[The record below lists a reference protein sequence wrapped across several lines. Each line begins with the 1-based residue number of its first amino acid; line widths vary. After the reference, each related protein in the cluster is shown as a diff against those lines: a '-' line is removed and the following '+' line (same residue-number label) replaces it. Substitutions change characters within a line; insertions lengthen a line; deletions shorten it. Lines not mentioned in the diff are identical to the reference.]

1 MYHFSHDVDGRS
13 SAEGPKADTCSLAR
27 QYQGSPVSTGTFST
41 SYNRVMNSITAS
53 KAAQQQET
61 LTRMRSA
68 SSVSQV
74 SHVSRASL
82 HSVSAGRT
90 QSTEVYHEET
100 TAFAFS
106 VQQRCDGLPANMSH
120 LLARHEDM
128 RRELQETLQ
137 SAPRGDEADSIVTLV
152 ARSPHISMIV
162 DKAVT
167 LKPGAE
173 LFTMVIGPK
182 EKVRCC
188 SDAATIFT
196 LTESARF
203 HRAGSRSAP

>member
-1 MYHFSHDVDGRS
+1 M
-13 SAEGPKADTCSLAR
+13 
-27 QYQGSPVSTGTFST
+27 STGTFST
-41 SYNRVMNSITAS
+41 SYNRAMNSITAS

-74 SHVSRASL
+74 SHVSRASF
-82 HSVSAGRT
+82 HSVTICNT
-90 QSTEVYHEET
+90 QSTEVYHE
-100 TAFAFS
+100 TACAFS
-106 VQQRCDGLPANMSH
+106 VQQRCEGLPENMSH
-120 LLARHEDM
+120 LLVRHDDM

-182 EKVRCC
+182 EKVRLKQCGH
-188 SDAATIFT
+188 DIY
-196 LTESARF
+196 LD
-203 HRAGSRSAP
+203 